1 MISAAFTLFAYSMT
15 IVCAYVVAKRSS
27 NWRIR
32 LLAVTLAM
40 LPLCQGVILL
50 GDHKIWVSAQI
61 RDIAES
67 MELLV
72 SALCLT
78 GVHLLNR
85 ENVNRKNTDARLRIT
100 ELMPWRASKPSLGQ
114 TLT

>member
-1 MISAAFTLFAYSMT
+1 MLTSSAAFTLFAYCMT
-15 IVCAYVVAKRSS
+15 IACACVVAKRSS

-32 LLAVTLAM
+32 LLALTIAM

-50 GDHKIWVSAQI
+50 GDHKIWVSAEI

-78 GVHLLNR
+78 AVHLLNT
-85 ENVNRKNTDARLRIT
+85 ENVNRKNSDARLRVA
-100 ELMPWRASKPSLGQ
+100 EPMPRRTQAL
-114 TLT
+114 

>member
-1 MISAAFTLFAYSMT
+1 MLVSAAFTLFAYGMT
-15 IVCAYVVAKRSS
+15 IACAYVVARRSS

-32 LLAVTLAM
+32 LLAVTIAM

-50 GDHKIWVSAQI
+50 ADHKILVNPQV

-85 ENVNRKNTDARLRIT
+85 ENVNRKNADARLRVA
-100 ELMPWRASKPSLGQ
+100 ELMPWRASKPSLW
-114 TLT
+114 